1 MPKKSKRY
9 ISRAVLKTEM
19 SVIAQCVAEQNYG
32 RARELVLDVLERVEE
47 YDLPGGE
54 KKLGKLPTF
63 EEVNEARLESTDV
76 MLENVTKKQLRAAY
90 DLIYRQL
97 QERVVR

>member
-1 MPKKSKRY
+1 MPKKQSKRY

-32 RARELVLDVLERVEE
+32 RVRELVLDVLERVEE

-54 KKLGKLPTF
+54 KK
-63 EEVNEARLESTDV
+63 
-76 MLENVTKKQLRAAY
+76 
-90 DLIYRQL
+90 
-97 QERVVR
+97 